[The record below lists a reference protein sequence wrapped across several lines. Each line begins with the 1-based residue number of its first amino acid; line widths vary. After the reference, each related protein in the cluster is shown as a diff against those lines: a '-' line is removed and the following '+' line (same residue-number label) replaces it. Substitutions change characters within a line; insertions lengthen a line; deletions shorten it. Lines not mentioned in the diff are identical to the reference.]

1 MILNDFYGLLKTP
14 PKVCTQ
20 GTKHLF
26 EMSSDTILQPHQ
38 EIKQKMHTRQ
48 LLLQSNTVS
57 KYSNVFSIP
66 PIGQRKNV
74 PCCILGWAK
83 PDRPHSFVLNS
94 ISEKNMYV
102 GMYFY
107 ITLATLI

>member
-1 MILNDFYGLLKTP
+1 MYGVILNDFYGLLKTP

-20 GTKHLF
+20 EGTKHLF

-57 KYSNVFSIP
+57 KCIVMFFSIP
-66 PIGQRKNV
+66 PIGQKKCSVLR
-74 PCCILGWAK
+74 ILGWAK
-83 PDRPHSFVLNS
+83 PEMNPIHLF
-94 ISEKNMYV
+94 
-102 GMYFY
+102 
-107 ITLATLI
+107 

>member
-1 MILNDFYGLLKTP
+1 MYGVILNDFYGLLKTP

-20 GTKHLF
+20 EGTKHLF

-57 KYSNVFSIP
+57 K
-66 PIGQRKNV
+66 
-74 PCCILGWAK
+74 CIVM
-83 PDRPHSFVLNS
+83 F
-94 ISEKNMYV
+94 
-102 GMYFY
+102 F
-107 ITLATLI
+107 

>member
-1 MILNDFYGLLKTP
+1 MYGVILNDFYGLLKTP

-57 KYSNVFSIP
+57 KC
-66 PIGQRKNV
+66 K
-74 PCCILGWAK
+74 A
-83 PDRPHSFVLNS
+83 
-94 ISEKNMYV
+94 
-102 GMYFY
+102 
-107 ITLATLI
+107 